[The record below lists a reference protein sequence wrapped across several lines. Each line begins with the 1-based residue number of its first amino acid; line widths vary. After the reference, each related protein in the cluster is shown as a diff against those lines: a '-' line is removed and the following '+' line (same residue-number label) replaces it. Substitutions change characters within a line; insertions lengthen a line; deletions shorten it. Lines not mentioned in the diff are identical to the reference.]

1 MNTQEAFHA
10 MVQHLREQGMRSET
24 GSSVCVYRH
33 PDGLRCAIGAIIPDE
48 LYAEDFEGRTVD
60 ALLRETPA
68 LQALLQNVDRKVLAD
83 MQDIHD
89 FTDPRYWE
97 ESFEEL
103 AREARL
109 TLPAWAGQQRQAD
122 TRKT

>member
-1 MNTQEAFHA
+1 MDTVLRQDLIDLALRATDAYLGVEKHAQQNGFATQ
-10 MVQHLREQGMRSET
+10 
-24 GSSVCVYRH
+24 
-33 PDGLRCAIGAIIPDE
+33 
-48 LYAEDFEGRTVD
+48 
-60 ALLRETPA
+60 
-68 LQALLQNVDRKVLAD
+68 
-83 MQDIHD
+83 QDIHD